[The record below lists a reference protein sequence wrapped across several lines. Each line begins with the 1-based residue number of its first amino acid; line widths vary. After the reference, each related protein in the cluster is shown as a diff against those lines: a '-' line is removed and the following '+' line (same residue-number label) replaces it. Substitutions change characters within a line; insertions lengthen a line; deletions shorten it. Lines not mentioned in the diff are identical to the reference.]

1 MKLIL
6 YGVVSKNMQI
16 RCMPLLQRI
25 RLLQSEMANPDKGPE
40 FHGVGEIRLENYSDS
55 LSNHP

>member
-1 MKLIL
+1 
-6 YGVVSKNMQI
+6 
-16 RCMPLLQRI
+16 MPLLQRI